1 MDMDAVRRRI
11 NHLVGN
17 RAVKLV
23 ETTITEAGKGHY
35 GAMKYLFEMVGLYP
49 ATEQQE
55 SAAGEDSLARTL
67 LRRIGIPEDSAM
79 EPGITKDCKPT
90 AAAASDDAVE

>member
-11 NHLVGN
+11 NQLVGN

-49 ATEQQE
+49 ATEQE
-55 SAAGEDSLARTL
+55 SAPGEDSLARTL
-67 LRRIGIPEDSAM
+67 LRRIGVPEDSAM
-79 EPGITKDCKPT
+79 EPGVTKDCRP
-90 AAAASDDAVE
+90 AAAGDDAVE